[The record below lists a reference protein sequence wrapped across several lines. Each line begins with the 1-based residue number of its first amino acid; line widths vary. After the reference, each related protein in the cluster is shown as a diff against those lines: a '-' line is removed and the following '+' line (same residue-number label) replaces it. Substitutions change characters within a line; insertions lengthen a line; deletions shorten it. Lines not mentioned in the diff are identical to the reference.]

1 MAINNHGTHRDI
13 ISADVRR
20 ILALDL
26 MALRR
31 AMRKTGIPMQEAWAN
46 GIRVGL
52 DTMARRMDLYVRLG
66 TGKEF

>member
-1 MAINNHGTHRDI
+1 MDANKHTHGDI
-13 ISADVRR
+13 LNSDVRR

-26 MALRR
+26 WKLRQ
-31 AMRKTGIPMQEAWAN
+31 AMRRSKLDMQSDWVM

-66 TGKEF
+66 TGKVF

>member
-1 MAINNHGTHRDI
+1 MVTNRHTHADI
-13 ISADVRR
+13 KNADVRR
-20 ILALDL
+20 LLATDL
-26 MALRR
+26 MALRS
-31 AMRKTGIPMQEAWAN
+31 AMRRVDCRMDTDWVQ